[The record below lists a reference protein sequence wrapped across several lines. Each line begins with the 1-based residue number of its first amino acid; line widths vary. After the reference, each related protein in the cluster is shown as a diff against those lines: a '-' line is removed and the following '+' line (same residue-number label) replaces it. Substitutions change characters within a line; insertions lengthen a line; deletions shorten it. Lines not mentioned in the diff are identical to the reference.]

1 MLNSFYSTTFLAASL
16 KNGVAALGLMAG
28 LCGTAFSQSA
38 DIFGS
43 EQPAAEIEEP
53 APAPA
58 AAEPAEVD
66 SVPSRYA
73 GAQLE
78 SYIAAR
84 AAIFSMKTRATDPFG
99 LYQDPEAQRVVKQ
112 QAVADQPSKRQA
124 AIPPT
129 PLSEIIKF
137 IRITTVMPSL
147 KSFLVGTRSFTE
159 GEEFPLVY
167 QGKSM
172 KMKVMTVSSKKIL
185 FRNLDNSEE
194 AVLEMDMLPPG
205 MIAGSDKIKPAG
217 MASPADNLPLNLGAP
232 IN

>member
-1 MLNSFYSTTFLAASL
+1 
-16 KNGVAALGLMAG
+16 
-28 LCGTAFSQSA
+28 
-38 DIFGS
+38 
-43 EQPAAEIEEP
+43 
-53 APAPA
+53 
-58 AAEPAEVD
+58 
-66 SVPSRYA
+66 
-73 GAQLE
+73 
-78 SYIAAR
+78 
-84 AAIFSMKTRATDPFG
+84 MKTRATDPFG